1 MTVFSDYISKT
12 LRSDITEKSV
22 VLDLF
27 AGCGGLSLGFEAA
40 GFRTIGYE
48 MVQEAVDT
56 YNHNLAG
63 ECFTQFLTVGFEYP
77 EANNID
83 IVIGGP
89 PCQPFSRFGNQLG
102 MEDARDGFPIF
113 IDAVKRLQP
122 KVFLFENVAN
132 ILGRH
137 KWYLDLV
144 VNELRKLGYIVEYKV
159 LNAKDYGVPQNR
171 ERLICVG
178 HKSKFKFPSPNK
190 VYTTVGQAI
199 GDSMN
204 SPEPE
209 SKILTARQDEYI
221 AVYEQK
227 SHCIHPRDLNPD
239 KPART
244 ITCRNLA
251 GATSDMQRVRLMDGR
266 RRRLTDREAARLQT
280 FPDWF
285 EFSGNETRR
294 YYQIGNAVPPLLAY
308 KVAMSLKE
316 TYHSDVL
323 PEEEIVKINQLESGL
338 FTESI
343 DNNKFVNCPMKQIEP
358 YRIKLNKKVK
368 TPKVVAEVIYVVLGV
383 LKEIGIP
390 FEGQTMFRLQRMA
403 QACMAIGGIKSSIHE
418 VRSLSTGYSLSTK
431 EIVRY
436 ENEYY
441 NENISEGSYDDI
453 RRKDLNLLVLANIA
467 LNSSVVEAQATND
480 GTRGYG
486 LSDEFADLLRAVGT
500 DRWSDTLANYRLKSI
515 NLADELNQKR
525 YLESVKV
532 TLPSGEDIELSYG
545 EHNNLQKA
553 IIEQFLS
560 LYGMGCEVLYVGDT
574 TQKFLHKED
583 EELEKL
589 GFFKLEHE
597 ELPDVVAYNKEKNL
611 LFLVEAFNCTGQWDK
626 TRLYKVKK
634 KLEENGC
641 QAQPIYVSAFET
653 LEDFKKK
660 SSEIAWESEVWIAD
674 IPEHMI
680 HFNGWKFL
688 EIHK

>member
-1 MTVFSDYISKT
+1 MTDFSDYINKT
-12 LRSDITEKSV
+12 LRSDISEKAV

-63 ECFTQFLTVGFEYP
+63 ECHNQFLTVGFDYP

-113 IDAVKRLQP
+113 IDAVKRLKP

-178 HKSKFKFPSPNK
+178 HKSKFKFPLPNK
-190 VYTTVGQAI
+190 VPTTVGQAI
-199 GDSMN
+199 GDSMD

-227 SHCIHPRDLNPD
+227 SHCIHPRDLYPD

-251 GATSDMQRVRLMDGR
+251 GATSDMQRVRLSDGR
-266 RRRLTDREAARLQT
+266 RRRLTDREAARLQS
-280 FPDWF
+280 FPDWY

-294 YYQIGNAVPPLLAY
+294 FYQIGNAVPPLLAY
-308 KVAMSLKE
+308 KVALSLKE
-316 TYHSDVL
+316 AYYA
-323 PEEEIVKINQLESGL
+323 PELSTEEINQINSLETGL
-338 FTESI
+338 FTEPI
-343 DNNKFVNCPMKQIEP
+343 QIQAPMKKFEP
-358 YRIKLNKKVK
+358 FKTKLTIPVNKTV
-368 TPKVVAEVIYVVLGV
+368 ESNIYNILGI
-383 LKEIGIP
+383 LKEVGVPIP
-390 FEGQTMFRLQRMA
+390 EAKTKYRRRERIA
-403 QACMAIGGIKSSIHE
+403 KICMAIGHIKESFHE
-418 VRSLSTGYSLSTK
+418 AISVRNDAFLRTR
-431 EIVRY
+431 EIA
-436 ENEYY
+436 EFM
-441 NENISEGSYDDI
+441 NENFGEDIADSSYDDI
-453 RRKDLNLLVLANIA
+453 RDEDLKPYLLPYFIAVKQKDLKSA
-467 LNSSVVEAQATND
+467 ATND
-480 GTRGYG
+480 STSGYCMT
-486 LSDEFADLLRAVGT
+486 DEFADLLHNFGT
-500 DRWSDTLANYRLKSI
+500 SSWQESLVIFKKKIDDLKAEI
-515 NLADELNQKR
+515 ERKR
-525 YLESVKV
+525 EMERVPV
-532 TLPSGEDIELSYG
+532 VLPSGKRLLLSYG
-545 EHNNLQKA
+545 PHNELQKA

-560 LYGMGCEVLYVGDT
+560 LFGMGCEVLYVGDT
-574 TQKFLHKED
+574 SDKYLHM
-583 EELEKL
+583 EEEALSEL
-589 GFFKLEHE
+589 GFFELKHD
-597 ELPDVVAYNKEKNL
+597 ELPDVIAYNREKNL
-611 LFLVEAFNCTGQWDK
+611 LFLVEAFNCTGQWSES
-626 TRLYKVKK
+626 RHNLILN
-634 KLEENGC
+634 KLKSNGC
-641 QAQPIYVSAFET
+641 NANPVFVSAFNN
-653 LEDFKKK
+653 LKDFRSK
-660 SSEIAWESEVWIAD
+660 SNDIAWETEVWIKEM
-674 IPEHMI
+674 PEHMI